1 MNLKKTSKL
10 ILGLSVKIVF
20 WILCLTV
27 FIVICSKAFSFG
39 SKIFSEEGM
48 AKEGQ
53 GVNITVTIP
62 EGATSSQVADILFDV
77 ELIDSKIIFQIQS
90 MLYEAE
96 FVAGDYVLNTENSA
110 EQIIETLKPPE
121 EEE

>member
-1 MNLKKTSKL
+1 MDLKKTSKL

-39 SKIFSEEGM
+39 NMIFNGEGV
-48 AKEGQ
+48 AKEGE
-53 GVNITVTIP
+53 GVELTVTIP
-62 EGATSSQVADILFDV
+62 AGATSSQVADILYDV
-77 ELIDSKIIFQIQS
+77 ELIESKIIFRIQT

-96 FVAGDYVLNTENSA
+96 FAAGDYVLNTEDSA
-110 EQIIETLKPPE
+110 EEIIEALKPPE
-121 EEE
+121 EE

>member
-27 FIVICSKAFSFG
+27 FIVICSRAFSFG
-39 SKIFSEEGM
+39 SKIFSGEGM
-48 AKEGQ
+48 AEKGQ
-53 GVNITVTIP
+53 GVEITVTIP
-62 EGATSSQVADILFDV
+62 PGADASQVADILFDV

-90 MLYEAE
+90 ILYEAE
-96 FVAGDYVLNTENSA
+96 FIAGDYVLNTENSA
-110 EQIIETLKPPE
+110 EQIIEALRPPE
-121 EEE
+121 EE

>member
-1 MNLKKTSKL
+1 MDLKKTSKL

-39 SKIFSEEGM
+39 SSIFREKGM
-48 AKEGQ
+48 AEKGQ
-53 GVNITVTIP
+53 GVEITVTIP
-62 EGATSSQVADILFDV
+62 AGATTSQVADILFDV

-90 MLYEAE
+90 LLYEAE
-96 FVAGDYVLNTENSA
+96 FAAGDYVLNTENNA
-110 EQIIETLKPPE
+110 VQIIQTLRPPE
-121 EEE
+121 EE

>member
-1 MNLKKTSKL
+1 MDLKKTSKL

-39 SKIFSEEGM
+39 SSIFSEKGM
-48 AKEGQ
+48 AEKGQ
-53 GVNITVTIP
+53 GVEITVTIP
-62 EGATSSQVADILFDV
+62 AGATTSQVADILFDV

-90 MLYEAE
+90 LLYEAE
-96 FVAGDYVLNTENSA
+96 FAAGDYVLNTENNA
-110 EQIIETLKPPE
+110 VQIIQTLRPPE
-121 EEE
+121 EE